1 MRAGVGEPRV
11 VLLQYAWNVVMS
23 RLGTFVGLSFLA
35 MVATAATF
43 GVSLGVAALLGVQTV
58 HHTVRSGPITITTGT
73 GGANSGDSLA
83 VQIISVLIQAF
94 VIGPIVAG
102 LYGVIF
108 QLLRWDPEYIKGFS
122 AFSKRYL
129 PIVGTQLIVG
139 GVTIAGNL
147 LLLRTLPDIG
157 AGIAT
162 GLFGLV
168 VAVSTMLVI
177 PAVVGLE
184 LGSLDAITYSLKRVF
199 SNPLAYLGFFIAAT
213 ILSLLGVVACV
224 IGLVLTMAISNVAF
238 ALLITGIV
246 PAPTSDQGAY
256 PRGPEASY

>member
-1 MRAGVGEPRV
+1 M

-35 MVATAATF
+35 FVATAATF
-43 GVSLGVAALLGVQTV
+43 GVSIGVATLLGVQTV
-58 HHTVRSGPITITTGT
+58 HHHVRTGPITISTGT
-73 GGANSGDSLA
+73 GGTSGDSIG
-83 VQIISVLIQAF
+83 VQIISVLIQAL
-94 VIGPIVAG
+94 VIGPILAG

-129 PIVGTQLIVG
+129 PVVGTQLIVG
-139 GVTIAGNL
+139 GVTMAANL
-147 LLLRTLPDIG
+147 LLLKAMPDLG

-168 VAVSTMLVI
+168 MAVSTMLVI
-177 PAVVGLE
+177 PAVVGLD

-199 SNPLAYLGFFIAAT
+199 SNPLAYLGYFIAAT
-213 ILSLLGVVACV
+213 ILSVLGVVACV

-246 PAPTSDQGAY
+246 PAPTMDQGAY
-256 PRGPEASY
+256 PRGPEEAY